1 MKIKFINYIIVLAAL
16 VSALSGCDS
25 NHDATAQDAGAG
37 PQAAQVE
44 LAEVKA
50 APFARTVE
58 LPGRISPCRVAEVR
72 ARVPGILL
80 SRDFEEGSD
89 VKKGQMLFHIEPA
102 SLEAVLA
109 EAKADLAQA
118 EATLRDKSL
127 TARRYAALAKSKSAS
142 QQQYDNAMAD
152 YKVAEAVKKASQ
164 AKVKTAAL
172 NLSYASVE
180 APISGRAGRAQ
191 VTEGALVGQ
200 NEATHLVT
208 IQQLDPIYADINQ
221 PVADYLKLKAAMHNG
236 EEGEES
242 GAKVTVEV
250 EEVGYRQQGKLLF
263 SDVTVDRNTGQVG
276 LRSLFPNPDGMLL
289 PGMFVRIK
297 IDLGT
302 DNNAIFIPQRAV
314 MHAADGTA
322 QVYVQGAGGVA
333 EVRKINTGQM
343 VSGRWQVLKGLQPG
357 EMIVVNGVDKV
368 QPGIKLASAEHAV
381 DSSAASAVN

>member
-1 MKIKFINYIIVLAAL
+1 MKNIFPDHVLLLIILMAVLA
-16 VSALSGCDS
+16 GCNS
-25 NHDATAQDAGAG
+25 NPDATAQESGTT
-37 PQAAQVE
+37 PQATQVE
-44 LAEVKA
+44 LAVVQA
-50 APFARTVE
+50 RPYTRTVE

-80 SRDFEEGSD
+80 TRDFEEGSD
-89 VKKGQMLFHIEPA
+89 VAKGQQLFHIEPA

-127 TARRYAALAKSKSAS
+127 TARRYASLVKSKSAS
-142 QQQYDNAMAD
+142 QQQYDNALAD
-152 YKVAEAVKKASQ
+152 YRVAEAVKTAAQ

-172 NLSYASVE
+172 NLSYATVV

-221 PVADYLKLKAAMHNG
+221 PVADYLKLKAAMNQNG
-236 EEGEES
+236 EKEES

-263 SDVTVDRNTGQVG
+263 SDVTVDPRTGQVS
-276 LRSLFPNPDGMLL
+276 LRSLFPNAEGMLL

-302 DNNAIFIPQRAV
+302 EQNAIFIPQRAV
-314 MHAADGTA
+314 IRSAEGQA
-322 QVYVQGAGGVA
+322 QVYVANKAGQA
-333 EVRKINTGQM
+333 ELRAVKTGLM
-343 VSGRWQVLKGLQPG
+343 DNGRWQILDGLNDGEKIVINGIDKIRPG
-357 EMIVVNGVDKV
+357 AL
-368 QPGIKLASAEHAV
+368 LAGAEAPTSAEN
-381 DSSAASAVN
+381 S

>member
-1 MKIKFINYIIVLAAL
+1 MAVLA
-16 VSALSGCDS
+16 GCDS
-25 NHDATAQDAGAG
+25 NLDATAQESGAE
-37 PQAAQVE
+37 PQATQVE
-44 LAEVKA
+44 LAVVQA
-50 APFARTVE
+50 GPYTRTVE

-89 VKKGQMLFHIEPA
+89 VTKDQQLFHIEPA

-127 TARRYAALAKSKSAS
+127 TARRYASLVKSKSAS
-142 QQQYDNAMAD
+142 QQQYDNALAD
-152 YKVAEAVKKASQ
+152 YRVAEAVKTAAQ

-172 NLSYASVE
+172 NLSYATVV

-221 PVADYLKLKAAMHNG
+221 PVADYLKLKAAMNQNG
-236 EEGEES
+236 EKEES

-263 SDVTVDRNTGQVG
+263 SDVTVDRRTGQVS
-276 LRSLFPNPDGMLL
+276 LRSLFPNAEGMLL

-302 DNNAIFIPQRAV
+302 EPNAIFIPQRAV
-314 MHAADGTA
+314 IRSAEGQA
-322 QVYVQGAGGVA
+322 QVYVANKAGQA
-333 EVRKINTGQM
+333 ELRAVKTGLM
-343 VSGRWQVLKGLQPG
+343 DNGRWQILDGLNDGEKIVINGIDKIRPG
-357 EMIVVNGVDKV
+357 AL
-368 QPGIKLASAEHAV
+368 LAGAEAPTSAEN
-381 DSSAASAVN
+381 S